1 MATSLVVE
9 PAAELLSDLAELLAV
24 CRPLEGDPV
33 RATGLAATVLAP
45 AQDLGAD
52 PELASL
58 LPGTLEGLGDRCAVP
73 LLLRVAELAR
83 PPAALAA
90 RAALARLASAG
101 VWVEELRPLR
111 VVEAWRVEAS
121 AAEAFAIDLGRGD
134 GVESRVFV
142 LLDRRGHPDGVVAA
156 GCGGGPRDGET
167 LEMIVPRDFE
177 GGSDPERV
185 DTPVIA
191 SALLKGCR
199 RAADTGRE
207 IPPELAIA
215 LTLLARPV
223 LGDPEALPVLPVD
236 PTDVALDDPD
246 LELAVDPA
254 EDEAQARIDALLRE
268 YEHEYLPLLASDNQR
283 DRRNTDLFV
292 ANAMLSYKAHYS
304 DGLLGDWPLEELTEF
319 MLEFWPRKVTAD
331 DDTELGAPASISR
344 FLGFLDAR
352 DSLSG
357 ASRKRLARAV
367 SELLEPFI
375 DSCVDSANWGLA
387 KSTVMRAAS
396 TGVDIHDRNALEA
409 YFAEQQSPAGSRS
422 TPSAHRATHDQR
434 RARRKAT
441 KNARRRN
448 RR

>member
-1 MATSLVVE
+1 
-9 PAAELLSDLAELLAV
+9 
-24 CRPLEGDPV
+24 
-33 RATGLAATVLAP
+33 
-45 AQDLGAD
+45 
-52 PELASL
+52 
-58 LPGTLEGLGDRCAVP
+58 
-73 LLLRVAELAR
+73 
-83 PPAALAA
+83 
-90 RAALARLASAG
+90 
-101 VWVEELRPLR
+101 
-111 VVEAWRVEAS
+111 
-121 AAEAFAIDLGRGD
+121 
-134 GVESRVFV
+134 VFV
-142 LLDRRGHPDGVVAA
+142 VLDRREHPDGVVAA
-156 GCGGGPRDGET
+156 GCGGGPCDGET

-236 PTDVALDDPD
+236 STDVALDDPD

-254 EDEAQARIDALLRE
+254 EDEDEALARIDALLRE

-283 DRRNTDLFV
+283 DRRDTDLFV

-396 TGVDIHDRNALEA
+396 TGVDIHDHNALEA
-409 YFAEQQSPAGSRS
+409 YFTEQQSPAGSRS